1 METRLFKRQ
10 IADEIARYLSTD
22 DIIVIHGA
30 RQVGKTSILSYFQN
44 KLFEQSERTLYIDL
58 EDSRFVALLNRGVDE
73 FLNYLRG
80 EGFDLPTYAQAGKKL
95 YVLIDEIQYLAEPSS
110 SSLTTTGI

>member
-1 METRLFKRQ
+1 MGTNLFKRQ
-10 IADEIARYLSTD
+10 IADEIARYLPTA

-44 KLFEQSERTLYIDL
+44 LLIGQSEQTLYIDL

-73 FLNYLRG
+73 FLNYR
-80 EGFDLPTYAQAGKKL
+80 TYARHMRTAGDLSCWRK
-95 YVLIDEIQYLAEPSS
+95 
-110 SSLTTTGI
+110 